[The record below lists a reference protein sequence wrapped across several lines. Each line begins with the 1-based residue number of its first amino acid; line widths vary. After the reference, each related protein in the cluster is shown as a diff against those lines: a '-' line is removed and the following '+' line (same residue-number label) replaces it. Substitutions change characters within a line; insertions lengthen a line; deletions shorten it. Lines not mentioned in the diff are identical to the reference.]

1 MTTKLYLDVD
11 GVVLRRTGTVT
22 ARGSTEFEIA
32 NGALAFLSWC
42 VENFDCR
49 WLTAR
54 SHEGE
59 IAEVDRAFRHAVRSR
74 DMSEQEYAE
83 LKVLVGGI
91 PVGRWGAMKAEAFV
105 GEEDFIWVD
114 DNPDEGSLDWLARR
128 GLGDRLVVASTDQ
141 DRDDL
146 VRVKSI
152 LTGFQKALPAMG
164 TKKPIVSTTL

>member
-59 IAEVDRAFRHAVRSR
+59 IAEVERAFRHAVRSR

-91 PVGRWGAMKAEAFV
+91 PVARWGAMKAEAFV
-105 GEEDFIWVD
+105 EEESFIWVD
-114 DNPDEGSLDWLARR
+114 DNPDERSLDWLARR

-141 DRDDL
+141 DPTNL
-146 VRVKSI
+146 TSI
-152 LTGFQKALPAMG
+152 WVVLGDCATAD
-164 TKKPIVSTTL
+164 

>member
-32 NGALAFLSWC
+32 NSALAFLSWC

-91 PVGRWGAMKAEAFV
+91 PVARWGAMKAEAFV
-105 GEEDFIWVD
+105 EEESFIWVD
-114 DNPDEGSLDWLARR
+114 DNPDEGSLEWLAGC
-128 GLGDRLVVASTDQ
+128 GLHDRLVVASTDQ
-141 DRDDL
+141 EPGDL
-146 VRVKSI
+146 VRV
-152 LTGFQKALPAMG
+152 LVVLGDCARAN
-164 TKKPIVSTTL
+164 